1 MVVFVRLPFS
11 NLAYPF
17 LNAFPNVASLNSLCC
32 SVNSPCCPCQLSLL
46 CLLRNRRLQV
56 LEQQQHHIILPS
68 SAAWFDYDS
77 MSEIEMRALP
87 EFFNGRNKSKAPE
100 M

>member
-1 MVVFVRLPFS
+1 
-11 NLAYPF
+11 
-17 LNAFPNVASLNSLCC
+17 
-32 SVNSPCCPCQLSLL
+32 
-46 CLLRNRRLQV
+46 